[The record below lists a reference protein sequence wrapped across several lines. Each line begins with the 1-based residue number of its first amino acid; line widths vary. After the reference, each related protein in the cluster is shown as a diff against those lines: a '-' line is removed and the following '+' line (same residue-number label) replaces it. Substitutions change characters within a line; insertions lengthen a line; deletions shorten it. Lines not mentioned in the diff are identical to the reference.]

1 VSETKIGFIGLGDMG
16 EPMAARLLDAGFTVS
31 SCAHRRRQAVEKL
44 KQKGLIERPD
54 PAAVAEDA
62 DILITVVLD
71 KSQTDQ
77 ALHGPNGALSNLR
90 DGATII
96 VMSTLDPDYCRTLA
110 ETLQSRGI
118 DVLEC
123 PVSGAR
129 PRAENGTLVLIAGGD
144 AAVIERC
151 RPVLE
156 PMGTIH
162 FCGGFGAAMAIK
174 LANNV
179 VAIGTFAILLEVRA
193 IARAYGADMAALM
206 AVCRNGTAN
215 SFVVQAW
222 DWIAA
227 NLETGSAIL
236 SKDVALCRAAAAVK
250 QVPTPV
256 IEAFLAKDWKQ
267 AGSKMHEL

>member
-1 VSETKIGFIGLGDMG
+1 MSETRIGFIGLGEMG
-16 EPMAARLLDAGFTVS
+16 EPMAARLLNAGFTVS
-31 SCAHRRRQAVEKL
+31 SCAHRRRQAIEIL

-54 PAAVAEDA
+54 PGVVAQDA
-62 DILITVVLD
+62 DILITIVLD

-77 ALHGPNGALSNLR
+77 VLHGPNGALSRLR

-110 ETLQSRGI
+110 ETVQSRGI
-118 DVLEC
+118 GVVEC

-144 AAVIERC
+144 PAVIERC
-151 RPVLE
+151 RPGLE

-162 FCGGFGAAMAIK
+162 FCGGLGAAMAIK
-174 LANNV
+174 LANNAL
-179 VAIGTFAILLEVRA
+179 AIGTFTILLEVRA
-193 IARAYGADMAALM
+193 VARAYGADMEALM

-227 NLETGSAIL
+227 NLESFSAIAP
-236 SKDVALCRAAAAVK
+236 KDVGLCRAAAVAK
-250 QVPTPV
+250 GVPTPV
-256 IEAFLAKDWKQ
+256 IEALLAKDWKRIG
-267 AGSKMHEL
+267 AGAAEL

>member
-1 VSETKIGFIGLGDMG
+1 MSETRIGFIGLGEMG
-16 EPMAARLLDAGFTVS
+16 EPMAARLLNAGFTVS
-31 SCAHRRRQAVEKL
+31 SCAYRRRQAIEIL

-54 PAAVAEDA
+54 PGVVAQDA
-62 DILITVVLD
+62 DILITIVLD

-77 ALHGPNGALSNLR
+77 VLHGPNGALSRLR

-96 VMSTLDPDYCRTLA
+96 VMSTLDPELA
-110 ETLQSRGI
+110 ETVQSRGI
-118 DVLEC
+118 GVVEC

-144 AAVIERC
+144 PAVIERC
-151 RPVLE
+151 RPALE

-162 FCGGFGAAMAIK
+162 FCGGLGAAMAIK
-174 LANNV
+174 LANNTL
-179 VAIGTFAILLEVRA
+179 AIGTLTILLEVRA
-193 IARAYGADMAALM
+193 VARAYGADMEALM

-227 NLETGSAIL
+227 NLESLSAWGFTAPACCRGSTTL
-236 SKDVALCRAAAAVK
+236 YR
-250 QVPTPV
+250 
-256 IEAFLAKDWKQ
+256 
-267 AGSKMHEL
+267 G

>member
-1 VSETKIGFIGLGDMG
+1 MSETKIGFIGLGDMG
-16 EPMAARLLDAGFTVS
+16 EPMAGRLLDAGFTVS
-31 SCAHRRRQAVEKL
+31 SCAHRRRQAIETL
-44 KQKGLIERPD
+44 KEKGLIERPD
-54 PAAVAEDA
+54 PGAVAQDA
-62 DILITVVLD
+62 DILITIVLD

-77 ALHGPNGALSNLR
+77 VLHGPNGSLSRLR

-96 VMSTLDPDYCRTLA
+96 VMSTLDPGYCRILA
-110 ETLQSRGI
+110 ETVQSRGI

-129 PRAENGTLVLIAGGD
+129 PRAENGTLALIAGGD

-162 FCGGFGAAMAIK
+162 VCGGLGAAMAIK
-174 LANNV
+174 LANNTI
-179 VAIGTFAILLEVRA
+179 AHGTFALLLEARA
-193 IARAYGADMAALM
+193 MARAYGADMDALM

-215 SFVVQAW
+215 SFVVQGW

-227 NLETGSAIL
+227 HRQSLAPFIR
-236 SKDVALCRAAAAVK
+236 KDGGLCRAAAMAK
-250 QVPTPV
+250 DVPTPV
-256 IEAFLAKDWKQ
+256 IESVLAKDWTQ
-267 AGSKMHEL
+267 IGAGTVEL